1 MVPGMLNS
9 IAKILTLLRDHRSA
23 TGYQRMRGKRAPLP
37 LGFHCTG
44 MPIKAS
50 SDKIK
55 REVELFGN
63 DFEDVPEEENEEPQ
77 PPPTDAATKEDVTL
91 A

>member
-1 MVPGMLNS
+1 MYEREASP
-9 IAKILTLLRDHRSA
+9 TLP
-23 TGYQRMRGKRAPLP
+23 PLP
-37 LGFHCTG
+37 LHRL
-44 MPIKAS
+44 PIKAS

-55 REVELFGN
+55 REVELFGK